1 MPLAYELETLMN
13 DLLLAFLFKILLN
26 YLNNCL
32 LLVLSIILFTNV
44 SMYIFVLSL
53 PNENIYLKNQQY
65 RQYLFVKQGIK
76 M

>member
-32 LLVLSIILFTNV
+32 LLVLSIILFINV